1 MNLSRKFH
9 MLYLSTL
16 CIVILF
22 GCSRTR
28 IIDKIS
34 IIHVFGFDRAKNG
47 EIIGTALSPEYTKS
61 KDSSQIKYIEEQA
74 ITPALILPKMAAQ
87 TSTPVEIA
95 KIRVLVFGKDLAEDG
110 IHRMVDRFVITP
122 QLGTHIQ
129 IAVSTHSARETLK
142 TFKKEKSLT
151 LADRIE
157 HNMVSQNLPK
167 MNLHYFL
174 NNFYGVGMDAYV
186 PMLTID
192 EKNTIKIDGIGVF
205 RDDKF
210 KLHLNQRQTFLFS
223 ILKDYRNQA
232 TFKIDF
238 DEKESKEYLTVRAF
252 RSTPHWKWDP
262 NKEQLYL
269 RLNLAWTLVQHPD
282 RFNAGNPEDVK
293 EFKKIIEEKL
303 ETGLVELFNTFQ
315 ENEVDPVGIGNIVR
329 SQDRKWDK
337 ESFYKQYPTL
347 PIKVNVNF
355 QIIHTG
361 LDN

>member
-1 MNLSRKFH
+1 MNLSRKFQ
-9 MLYLSTL
+9 MLLLSTI
-16 CIVILF
+16 CMVILF

-34 IIHVFGFDRAKNG
+34 IIHVFGFDQAKNS
-47 EIIGTALSPEYTKS
+47 EIIGTALSPEYTKR

-74 ITPALILPKMAAQ
+74 ITPGLILPKMAAQ

-95 KIRVLVFGKDLAEDG
+95 KIRVLVFGKDLAESG
-110 IHRMVDRFVITP
+110 IRRMVDRFVITP

-129 IAVSTHSARETLK
+129 ITVSTHSARETLR

-151 LADRIE
+151 LAERIE
-157 HNMVSQNLPK
+157 HNMISQNLPK

-174 NNFYGVGMDAYV
+174 NNFYGEGTDAYV

-192 EKNTIKIDGIGVF
+192 EKHTIKIDGIGVF
-205 RDDKF
+205 KDDKF
-210 KLHLNQRQTFLFS
+210 KLHLSQEQTFLFS

-238 DEKESKEYLTVRAF
+238 NEKESKEYLTVRAF
-252 RSTPHWKWDP
+252 RSTPKWKWDP
-262 NKEQLYL
+262 DHEQLNL

-282 RFNAGNPEDVK
+282 RFNAGNPKDVK
-293 EFKKIIEEKL
+293 ELKKIIVGKL
-303 ETGLVELFNTFQ
+303 ENGLVELFNTLK
-315 ENEVDPVGIGNIVR
+315 ENEVDPIGIGNIVR
-329 SQDRKWDK
+329 SQDRTWEK
-337 ESFYKQYPTL
+337 ESFYKKYPTL
-347 PIKVNVNF
+347 PIKVDVNF